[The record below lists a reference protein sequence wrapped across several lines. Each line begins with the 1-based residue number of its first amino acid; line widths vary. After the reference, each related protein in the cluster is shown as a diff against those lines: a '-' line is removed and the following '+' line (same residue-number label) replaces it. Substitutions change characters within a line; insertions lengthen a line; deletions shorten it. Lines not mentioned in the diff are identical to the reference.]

1 MFKYELW
8 MDGNMLT
15 EESGFEDEAKA
26 EEAGKQAAE
35 DRIQMW
41 KDDDAYCGETIDDF
55 DIRVKED

>member
-15 EESGFEDEAKA
+15 EESGFENEAEA
-26 EEAGKQAAE
+26 EEEGKQAAE
-35 DRIQMW
+35 GRIQMW
-41 KDDDAYCGETIDDF
+41 KDDDAYSGETIDDF